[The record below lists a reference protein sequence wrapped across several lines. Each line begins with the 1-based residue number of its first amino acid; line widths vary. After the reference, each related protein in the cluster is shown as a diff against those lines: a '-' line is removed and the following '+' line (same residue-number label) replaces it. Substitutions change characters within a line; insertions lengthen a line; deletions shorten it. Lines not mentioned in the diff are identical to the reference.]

1 MRGRKVVEPQVVDQN
16 YLNSIYQNILD
27 KIGTLDKLNEDYK
40 VRQEEHFLRTFMN
53 VLEKMGN
60 DLIIAQEAYRNIDI
74 EVKRDEYCVSLAT
87 ELNFFK
93 GECFALRA

>member
-16 YLNSIYQNILD
+16 YLNNIYQNILD
-27 KIGTLDKLNEDYK
+27 RIGVLDKLNEDYK

-60 DLIIAQEAYRNIDI
+60 DLIIAQ
-74 EVKRDEYCVSLAT
+74 
-87 ELNFFK
+87 
-93 GECFALRA
+93 

>member
-1 MRGRKVVEPQVVDQN
+1 MVDQN

-60 DLIIAQEAYRNIDI
+60 DLIIAQE
-74 EVKRDEYCVSLAT
+74 T
-87 ELNFFK
+87 T
-93 GECFALRA
+93 